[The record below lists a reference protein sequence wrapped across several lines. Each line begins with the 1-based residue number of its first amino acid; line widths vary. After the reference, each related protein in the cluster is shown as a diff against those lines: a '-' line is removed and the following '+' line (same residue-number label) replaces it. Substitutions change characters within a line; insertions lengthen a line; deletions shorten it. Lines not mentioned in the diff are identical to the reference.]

1 MIIKISYLKFMK
13 ILITGSSGFIGF
25 HLAKLLLEK
34 KHKVH
39 GYDSMNNYYDVTLK
53 KARLNLLKKYP
64 NFSFTKATLENEKIL
79 KKTFKLFKPKIV
91 IHLAAQAGVRYS
103 IEKPRVYLGSNI
115 IGTFNIIEASHK
127 IKVKHLIMASSSSVY
142 GANKNIPFKEIDK
155 TESQLSIYA
164 ATKKA
169 NESMAHSY
177 SNIWKI
183 PITML
188 RFFTV
193 YGPWGRP
200 DMALF
205 KFTKGILNNKK
216 IDIYNNGKMY
226 RDFTYIDDI
235 VDGIQLLLNRAPN
248 NKQKNKYPND
258 SLSSVAPFRV
268 LNIGNTKKI
277 FLLDFIKHIENLLGK
292 KAIRN
297 YMSLQKGDVKQTL
310 SNTNLLKKIT
320 GYHPK
325 TNYKSGISKFLSWY
339 KAYYK

>member
-1 MIIKISYLKFMK
+1 MK

-25 HLAKLLLEK
+25 HLTKLFLEK

-39 GYDSMNNYYDVTLK
+39 GYDSMNNYYDVKLK
-53 KARLNLLKKYP
+53 KARLNILKKYH
-64 NFSFTKATLENEKIL
+64 NFSFTKANLENEKML
-79 KKTFKLFKPKIV
+79 KKIFKRFKPKIV

-103 IEKPRVYLGSNI
+103 IDKPRVYLDSNI
-115 IGTFNIIEASHK
+115 IGTYNVIEASHLL
-127 IKVKHLIMASSSSVY
+127 KVKHLIMASSSSVY
-142 GANKNIPFKEIDK
+142 GANKNVPFKEIDK
-155 TESQLSIYA
+155 TETQLSIYA
-164 ATKKA
+164 STKKA

-205 KFTKGILNNKK
+205 KFTKGILTNKK
-216 IDIYNNGKMY
+216 IDIYNKGKMF

-235 VDGIQLLLNRAPN
+235 IKGIELLIDKVPS
-248 NKQKNKYPND
+248 NKKLNKYSND
-258 SLSSVAPFRV
+258 SLSPVAPFRI
-268 LNIGNTKKI
+268 LNIGNTKKV
-277 FLLDFIKHIENLLGK
+277 FLLDFINQLEKELGK

-297 YMSLQKGDVKQTL
+297 YMPLQKGDVKLTL
-310 SNTNLLKKIT
+310 SNTSLLRKIT
-320 GYHPK
+320 SYK
-325 TNYKSGISKFLSWY
+325 ADTNYKLGIKKFLNWY
-339 KAYYK
+339 KDYYK

>member
-1 MIIKISYLKFMK
+1 MK

-25 HLAKLLLEK
+25 HLTKLFLEK

-39 GYDSMNNYYDVTLK
+39 GYDSMNNYYDVKLK
-53 KARLNLLKKYP
+53 KARLNILKKYH
-64 NFSFTKATLENEKIL
+64 NFSFTKANLENEKML
-79 KKTFKLFKPKIV
+79 KKIFKRFKPKIV

-103 IEKPRVYLGSNI
+103 IDKPRVYLDSNI
-115 IGTFNIIEASHK
+115 IGTYNVIEASHLL
-127 IKVKHLIMASSSSVY
+127 KVKHLIMASSSSVY
-142 GANKNIPFKEIDK
+142 GANKNVPFKEIDK
-155 TESQLSIYA
+155 TETQLSIYA
-164 ATKKA
+164 STKKA

-205 KFTKGILNNKK
+205 KFTKGILTNKK
-216 IDIYNNGKMY
+216 IDIYNKGKMF

-235 VDGIQLLLNRAPN
+235 IKGIELLIDKVPS
-248 NKQKNKYPND
+248 NKKLNKYSND
-258 SLSSVAPFRV
+258 SLSPVAPFRI
-268 LNIGNTKKI
+268 LNIGNSKKV
-277 FLLDFIKHIENLLGK
+277 FLLDFINQLEKELGK

-297 YMSLQKGDVKQTL
+297 YKPLHTGDVKLTL
-310 SNTNLLKKIT
+310 SNTSLLRKIT
-320 GYHPK
+320 SYK
-325 TNYKSGISKFLSWY
+325 ADTNYKLGIKKFLNWY
-339 KAYYK
+339 KDYYK

>member
-1 MIIKISYLKFMK
+1 MK

-25 HLAKLLLEK
+25 HLTKSLLENN
-34 KHKVH
+34 HKVY
-39 GYDSMNNYYDVTLK
+39 GYDSMNNYYDIKLK
-53 KARLNLLKKYP
+53 KARLNILKKFN
-64 NFSFTKATLENEKIL
+64 NFKFTKANIENEKKL
-79 KKTFKLFKPKIV
+79 NKVFKKFKPKIV

-103 IEKPRVYLGSNI
+103 IDKPRVYLKSNI
-115 IGTFNIIEASHK
+115 TGTFNIIEASHK

-142 GANKNIPFKEIDK
+142 GANKKIPFKEIDK

-177 SNIWKI
+177 SNIWKV

-216 IDIYNNGKMY
+216 IDIYNKGKMY
-226 RDFTYIDDI
+226 RDFTYIDDVI
-235 VDGIQLLLNRAPN
+235 NGIKLLINKKPN
-248 NKQKNKYPND
+248 NKKLKKYNKD
-258 SLSSVAPFRV
+258 SLSPVAPFRI
-268 LNIGNTKKI
+268 LNIGNTKKV
-277 FLLDFIKHIENLLGK
+277 FLLNFIKQIEKELGK
-292 KAIRN
+292 KGIRN
-297 YMSLQKGDVKQTL
+297 YMPLQKGDVKQTL
-310 SNTNLLKKIT
+310 SDTNLLKKIT
-320 GYHPK
+320 GYNPK
-325 TNYKSGISKFLSWY
+325 TDYKSGIKKFINWD
-339 KAYYK
+339 KNYYRIS